1 MFGKSL
7 LLLFALVLFACQQDQ
22 QDNFDYVQYEAFD
35 LSRYDLPASIMLPD
49 ASAGIGTSL
58 KPKVSYEIGGFKW
71 RIDVGRNYTML
82 IEDYG
87 DNALRFEEFKRKL
100 FKPNRYFDIKVVE
113 QQPNLLIY
121 KRVVK
126 GAYVAQPN
134 EKYHIYSVC
143 KIDENHYE
151 IMNREQGDSKRVV
164 DFMFHSIQSIQ
175 AKK

>member
-1 MFGKSL
+1 MFYKIVVFIGAL
-7 LLLFALVLFACQQDQ
+7 ILFSCSQEKQDS
-22 QDNFDYVQYEAFD
+22 FDYIQYEPFD
-35 LSRYDLPASIMLPD
+35 LSTYDLPASIMLPD

-58 KPKVSYEIGGFKW
+58 KPKVIYEIGDFKW
-71 RIDVGRNYTML
+71 RIDVGRNFAMF

-87 DNALRFEEFKRKL
+87 DNALRFAEFKRKL
-100 FKPNRYFDIKVVE
+100 FKPNKYFDIQVVD
-113 QQPNLLIY
+113 QSKNIIIY

-126 GAYVAQPN
+126 GEYVEQPN

-143 KIDENHYE
+143 KIADNYYE

-175 AKK
+175 SK

>member
-1 MFGKSL
+1 MIRNYFFFL
-7 LLLFALVLFACQQDQ
+7 LTIGLLACSQKK
-22 QDNFDYVQYEAFD
+22 QDNFDYIQYELFD
-35 LSRYDLPASIMLPD
+35 LNPYDLPATIMLPD

-58 KPKVSYEIGGFKW
+58 KPKVTYEIGGFKW

-87 DNALRFEEFKRKL
+87 DNSLRFEEFKRKL
-100 FKPNRYFDIKVVE
+100 FKPNRYFDIKVVD
-113 QQPNLLIY
+113 QSPNTLIY

-126 GAYVAQPN
+126 GAYVEQPN

-143 KIDENHYE
+143 KIADNYYE

-164 DFMFHSIQSIQ
+164 DFMFHSIQSV
-175 AKK
+175 KSK

>member
-1 MFGKSL
+1 MFRNYLSL
-7 LLLFALVLFACQQDQ
+7 LLTVCLFACNQEK
-22 QDNFDYVQYEAFD
+22 QDNFDYIQYEAFD
-35 LSRYDLPASIMLPD
+35 LSPYDLPANIMLPD

-87 DNALRFEEFKRKL
+87 DNALRFAEFKRKL
-100 FKPNRYFDIKVVE
+100 FRPNRYFDIRVVE
-113 QQPNLLIY
+113 QRSNLLIY

-126 GAYVAQPN
+126 GAYVEQPN

-143 KIDENHYE
+143 KIADNYYE

-164 DFMFHSIQSIQ
+164 DFMFHSIQSF
-175 AKK
+175 KSK

>member
-1 MFGKSL
+1 MFRNY
-7 LLLFALVLFACQQDQ
+7 LVLFMTLCLLACEQNKQDS
-22 QDNFDYVQYEAFD
+22 FDYIQYESFDLSAFD
-35 LSRYDLPASIMLPD
+35 LPATIMLPD

-58 KPKVSYEIGGFKW
+58 KPKVTYEVGGFKW
-71 RIDVGRNYTML
+71 RIDVGRNYSML

-100 FKPNRYFDIKVVE
+100 LKPNRYFDIQIVD
-113 QQPNLLIY
+113 QSSNLLIY

-143 KIDENHYE
+143 KIADNYYE

-164 DFMFHSIQSIQ
+164 DFMFHSIQSI
-175 AKK
+175 KSK

>member
-1 MFGKSL
+1 MFQKFL
-7 LLLFALVLFACQQDQ
+7 YLVIFGCLCACSQEKP
-22 QDNFDYVQYEAFD
+22 DNFDYIQYESFD
-35 LSRYDLPASIMLPD
+35 LSNFDLPATIMLPD

-58 KPKVSYEIGGFKW
+58 KPKVSYEMGGFKW

-87 DNALRFEEFKRKL
+87 DNTLRFEEFKRKL

-113 QQPNLLIY
+113 QRKNLLIY

-126 GAYVAQPN
+126 GAYVEQPN

-143 KIDENHYE
+143 KIADNYYE

-164 DFMFHSIQSIQ
+164 EFMFHSIQSIKT
-175 AKK
+175 KK

>member
-1 MFGKSL
+1 MYYKIVVFIGVL
-7 LLLFALVLFACQQDQ
+7 ALFSCGQEKQDS
-22 QDNFDYVQYEAFD
+22 FDYIQYELFD
-35 LSRYDLPASIMLPD
+35 LSTYDLPATIMLPD

-58 KPKVSYEIGGFKW
+58 KPKVTYEIGGFKW
-71 RIDVGRNYTML
+71 RIDVGRNFAMF

-87 DNALRFEEFKRKL
+87 DNALRFAEFKRKL
-100 FKPNRYFDIKVVE
+100 FKPNRYFDIQVVD
-113 QQPNLLIY
+113 QSKNMLIY

-126 GAYVAQPN
+126 GDYVAQPN

-143 KIDENHYE
+143 KIADNYYE

-175 AKK
+175 SK